1 MSRLAKRLA
10 KEIATMAKENQAV
23 GIKIKVPGVE
33 MEEAAAGGGGS
44 GSGSGAGGGGATDGS
59 FCGLSAPSSMSP
71 AGLLL
76 TRPWR
81 AYMKGPKDTPFENC
95 VFAIDI
101 TIPTDYPHKA
111 PTMMFVNQCWHPNI
125 GVNGHVCVDILQ
137 REWSPTLSVLK
148 ILQSVQS
155 MLDDPDPTSP
165 LNGEAASMFTASKQS
180 QDNYRRYKNK
190 IEQAACLKYTLTE
203 REQTFDPSARL
214 LI

>member
-1 MSRLAKRLA
+1 
-10 KEIATMAKENQAV
+10 MAKEVQSV
-23 GIKIKVPGVE
+23 GIKIKVPGVD
-33 MEEAAAGGGGS
+33 MEEEEESVAGGS
-44 GSGSGAGGGGATDGS
+44 GSGSGSGGG
-59 FCGLSAPSSMSP
+59 SSSSEYSSP
-71 AGLLL
+71 ASLLL

-101 TIPTDYPHKA
+101 NIPTDYPHKA

-165 LNGEAASMFTASKQS
+165 LNGEAASMYRASKES
-180 QDNYRRYKNK
+180 KEGYARYKER
-190 IEQAACLKYTLTE
+190 IEQAARLKYTLSE
-203 REQTFDPSARL
+203 REQTFDPSACL